1 MITRIFAKNQK
12 NRLERAAIF
21 VLLAA
26 LLAEIAVFF
35 ILEKAGG
42 PVTQNIFFAI
52 AKGME
57 ILPSFSAWIYK
68 MVGPVLFPLI
78 VLAGLQ
84 AWSSFRL
91 WRSWKGKNRGED
103 TAVAY
108 DALEIVEGASPGFG
122 FLGTCISLIF
132 TMHCMDPKL
141 SQADMLKALLDN
153 SSSAFGS
160 TVCGISLAITAFL
173 TVKIFKK
180 FLLREEADQ
189 RNIESMNILKKEE

>member
-1 MITRIFAKNQK
+1 MTIRVLAKSGQ
-12 NRLERAAIF
+12 NRLERATIF
-21 VLLAA
+21 VLFAA
-26 LLAEIAVFF
+26 LLAEIVVFF
-35 ILEKAGG
+35 MLEKAGG
-42 PVTQNIFFAI
+42 PLTQSIFFATV
-52 AKGME
+52 KGVKM
-57 ILPSFSAWIYK
+57 LPGFSTWVYK

-78 VLAGLQ
+78 VLAGVQ
-84 AWSSFRL
+84 VWSSFQL
-91 WRSWKGKNRGED
+91 WRSWRGKNRGED

-108 DALEIVEGASPGFG
+108 DALEIVEGVSPGFG

-180 FLLREEADQ
+180 FLLREKADQ
-189 RNIESMNILKKEE
+189 CNIESMNILKKEE

>member
-12 NRLERAAIF
+12 NRLERATIF

-26 LLAEIAVFF
+26 LLAEVVVFF

-42 PVTQNIFFAI
+42 PLAQSIFFDI
-52 AKGME
+52 VKSMKM
-57 ILPSFSAWIYK
+57 LPSFSAWIYK

-78 VLAGLQ
+78 LLAGVHV
-84 AWSSFRL
+84 WSSFQL
-91 WRSWKGKNRGED
+91 LGAWRGKNQGKN

-108 DALEIVEGASPGFG
+108 DALEIVEGVSPGFG
-122 FLGTCISLIF
+122 FLGTCLSLIF

-160 TVCGISLAITAFL
+160 TVFGISLAISAYL
-173 TVKIFKK
+173 IARIFRK
-180 FLLREEADQ
+180 FLLKEKAEQ
-189 RNIESMNILKKEE
+189 RNVESINILKKEQ